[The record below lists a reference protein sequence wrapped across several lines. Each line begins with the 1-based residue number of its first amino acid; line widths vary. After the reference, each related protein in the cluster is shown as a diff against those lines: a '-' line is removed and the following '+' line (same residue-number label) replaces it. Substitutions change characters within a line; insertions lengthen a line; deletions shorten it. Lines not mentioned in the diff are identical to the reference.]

1 MAGTR
6 ILHVTNGDRAAERIR
21 SAGFAG
27 EIVPWR
33 DVLHEGPVPGR
44 LGFAQRRVVRA
55 RFVAARL
62 WADEADVRA
71 ELEARDAAIDGCG
84 ECAEVILWFE
94 HDLYDQLQ
102 LIQVLH
108 RFATQGP
115 DPLRL
120 TLACEAEYIGMMSVE
135 RVRGLHSRRVAVT
148 RDHVAL
154 AAAAWGAFTASE
166 AAPISRLLDDDT
178 SALPFLGAALRR
190 HLEEFPAMRTGLSRS
205 EQQALE
211 AIQSGPTAI
220 SEAFRR
226 AHHQREDAVFLGD
239 IVFAWYLERMSRV
252 AVPLLERD
260 DGTSVAAMRPDEDRL
275 AYWARSV
282 RLTDAGRA
290 VLEGRDNA
298 VALNGIDRWLGGVH
312 LEAPPGRPFV
322 PPL

>member
-1 MAGTR
+1 M
-6 ILHVTNGDRAAERIR
+6 
-21 SAGFAG
+21 
-27 EIVPWR
+27 
-33 DVLHEGPVPGR
+33 
-44 LGFAQRRVVRA
+44 RA
-55 RFVAARL
+55 RFIAERL
-62 WADEADVRA
+62 WGNESEVRA
-71 ELEARDAAIDGCG
+71 DLESRDAALDGCG
-84 ECAEVILWFE
+84 ECAEVTLWFE

-115 DPLRL
+115 DPGRL
-120 TLACEAEYIGMMSVE
+120 TLACEAEYLGMMSVE
-135 RVRGLHSRRVAVT
+135 RVRALHARRVAVT

-166 AAPISRLLDDDT
+166 AARISRLLEDDT

-211 AIQSGPTAI
+211 AIQGGPTTMA
-220 SEAFRR
+220 EAFPR

-239 IVFAWYLERMSRV
+239 IVFAWYLERMSSV
-252 AVPLLERD
+252 TVPLLERD
-260 DGTSVAAMRPDEDRL
+260 DGAPVAPLRPDEERS
-275 AYWARSV
+275 AWWARRV

-298 VALNGIDRWLGGVH
+298 VSLNGIDRWLGGVH
-312 LEAPPGRPFV
+312 LEAPRGRPFV